1 MVVAAEVAVVAADV
15 DVAKATIGTIII
27 RQRIE
32 KPRHYIFFI
41 FQSWSGPRADIIGR
55 KVFVKRYI
63 TKGTIFRLRGTVEAS
78 QAAME
83 TAFGMRFA
91 HIKKN

>member
-1 MVVAAEVAVVAADV
+1 MVVVVAEVAVVAADV

-41 FQSWSGPRADIIGR
+41 FKAGPGR
-55 KVFVKRYI
+55 GPI
-63 TKGTIFRLRGTVEAS
+63 SLGEGSL
-78 QAAME
+78 
-83 TAFGMRFA
+83 
-91 HIKKN
+91 